1 MIYES
6 RLPQRQGA
14 SHEAVVSPPQM
25 GLDAASAVR
34 SVRK

>member
-6 RLPQRQGA
+6 RLPLMLGA
-14 SHEAVVSPPQM
+14 AHEAVVSPPQM

-34 SVRK
+34 SARK